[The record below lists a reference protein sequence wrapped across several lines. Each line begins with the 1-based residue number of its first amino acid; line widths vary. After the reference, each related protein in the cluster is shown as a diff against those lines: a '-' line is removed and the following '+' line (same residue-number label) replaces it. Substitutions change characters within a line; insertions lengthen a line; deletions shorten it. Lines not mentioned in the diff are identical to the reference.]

1 MSEEKPLSGTMVPV
15 NFVYEN
21 EDGEEENFSIELD
34 GMVFYNL
41 CQEAMKLGMRVEDYI
56 IEKLLE
62 YTEEN
67 DGACS

>member
-21 EDGEEENFSIELD
+21 EDGEEENFSIEID

-41 CQEAMKLGMRVEDYI
+41 CQEAMKLGIRVEDYI
-56 IEKLLE
+56 IDKLLE
-62 YTEEN
+62 YTEGN
-67 DGACS
+67 DGARS